1 MQRAGRKKMKNVR
14 KSSFGRLIA
23 AVAGFVLLA
32 SSSAFAQRLEKPE
45 QYTATVLAE
54 GAYVGAAQFMRI
66 DVRIWQYS
74 TQQDQQTLIQAFEKG
89 GQQGLVNALSRMSAK
104 GHVDIPGT
112 LGYDLSYIKV
122 FQTPTG
128 RKIRMVS
135 QRPIRFGEAW
145 TDSRS
150 MDYDLGLMEL
160 DLNNGGG
167 NKSGGEVIFAG
178 QFTISKGELTLESY
192 GSGPFKI
199 TQVKT
204 WN

>member
-1 MQRAGRKKMKNVR
+1 MKNVR
-14 KSSFGRLIA
+14 KSSFGKFLA
-23 AVAGFVLLA
+23 AAAGLVLLA

-54 GAYVGAAQFMRI
+54 GAYVGAAQFLRI
-66 DVRIWQYS
+66 DVTIWQYS
-74 TQQDQQTLIQAFEKG
+74 TQQDQQNLIQAFEKG

-112 LGYDLSYIKV
+112 LGYDLSYV
-122 FQTPTG
+122 RLFQTPNG

-135 QRPIRFGEAW
+135 NRPIRFGEAW

-160 DLNNGGG
+160 DLTNNGGKG
-167 NKSGGEVIFAG
+167 GGEVIFAG

-199 TQVKT
+199 TQVET
-204 WN
+204 WK